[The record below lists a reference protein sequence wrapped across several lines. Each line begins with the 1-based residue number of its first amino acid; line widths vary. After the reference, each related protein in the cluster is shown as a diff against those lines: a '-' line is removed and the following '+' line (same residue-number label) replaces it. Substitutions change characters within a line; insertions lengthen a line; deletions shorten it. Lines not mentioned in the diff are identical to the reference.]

1 MSEFRKLYLPCKNRE
16 EADKIAKAL
25 VEEKLVAC
33 ANISLNDI
41 HSVYTW
47 KGEVQEADEVLLLAS
62 THKSLVEKIIA
73 RVKEL
78 HSYDTPAIYF
88 LEIEEV
94 SPGTEQWLKEV
105 LAL

>member
-1 MSEFRKLYLPCKNRE
+1 MGFRKLYLSCKNRE
-16 EADKIAKAL
+16 EAQKIARAL

-33 ANISLNDI
+33 ANFSLNDI

-47 KGEVQEADEVLLLAS
+47 KGEVREGDEVLLLAS
-62 THKSLVEKIIA
+62 THKSLNEKIIA

-78 HSYDTPAIYF
+78 HSYEMPAIYF

-94 SPGTEQWLKEV
+94 SPETEQWLKEV